1 MGEETAKIGPIVRLV
16 GLQPGQQPDAH
27 YWHLYEES
35 SPITH
40 VTASAPP
47 VFMYYSRPMKP
58 LPVADTGEGIHNP
71 RMGYLLKDKMDKLG
85 VECQVHLVTEY
96 HSKPPTA
103 DMFQQMVE
111 FFMSHFKEKS

>member
-1 MGEETAKIGPIVRLV
+1 VRLV

-27 YWHLYEES
+27 AWHLYEEA

-47 VFMYYSRPMKP
+47 IFMYYSRPMKP

-71 RMGYLLKDKMDKLG
+71 RMGYLLKEKMDKLG

-111 FFMSHFKEKS
+111 FFVSHWKGKA